1 MYLNGLANKTTNEI
15 LFYADD
21 TFLYASHTPQ
31 NIQATQTSLQKDLD
45 IISKYARE
53 WAITFNPNK
62 TTKQTF
68 SNKKTIISPKLTF
81 QGNSIPL
88 EDHHKHLGLILSNDN
103 HFHAHVN
110 AIIKKVNI
118 ALSPLYPIARNTPR
132 YVLNQIYTTYVL
144 PYFDY
149 CDSVYGALLTIRDE
163 IRLERLQ
170 NRTARLVTGAEFRTS
185 TDALRRELGW
195 DRLQTRRDMH
205 KLLFFRKLLFEQE
218 KFPDYITALLP
229 DTRQK
234 DTGRI
239 LRNANAHTQIV
250 NRTESFRKSFIP
262 DAIKRWNKLPESLR
276 LQPTTA
282 SFKRALAKRMS
293 MDKPTVFYNFGTR
306 KGNTL
311 HTKLRLGMSP
321 LNAHQHRIT
330 KCPSPHCACGF
341 HSEDTSH
348 FTLHCPQFQQHRIQL
363 FANVSKI
370 LQCDFTVLD
379 PITKLD
385 ILLHGKDLSASDGP
399 KIADEYQAFVVKT
412 GRFK

>member
-1 MYLNGLANKTTNEI
+1 
-15 LFYADD
+15 
-21 TFLYASHTPQ
+21 
-31 NIQATQTSLQKDLD
+31 
-45 IISKYARE
+45 
-53 WAITFNPNK
+53 
-62 TTKQTF
+62 
-68 SNKKTIISPKLTF
+68 
-81 QGNSIPL
+81 
-88 EDHHKHLGLILSNDN
+88 
-103 HFHAHVN
+103 
-110 AIIKKVNI
+110 
-118 ALSPLYPIARNTPR
+118 
-132 YVLNQIYTTYVL
+132 
-144 PYFDY
+144 
-149 CDSVYGALLTIRDE
+149 
-163 IRLERLQ
+163 
-170 NRTARLVTGAEFRTS
+170 
-185 TDALRRELGW
+185 
-195 DRLQTRRDMH
+195 
-205 KLLFFRKLLFEQE
+205 
-218 KFPDYITALLP
+218 
-229 DTRQK
+229 
-234 DTGRI
+234 
-239 LRNANAHTQIV
+239 
-250 NRTESFRKSFIP
+250 
-262 DAIKRWNKLPESLR
+262 
-276 LQPTTA
+276 
-282 SFKRALAKRMS
+282 